1 MTERADES
9 RGSPQGRRAGKHAA
23 GRRPVDTSSLAGRR
37 LTRRRL
43 LQAGLGASGLAVLA
57 ACAPASPPR
66 ESTGPAAATQGGGTT
81 PAQSGGQ
88 LVFTTGSE
96 PLTLNPAF
104 GTSSDTIYFQ
114 QFLFDGLTRPD
125 DNLRPIPSLAESWD
139 VEPGGLS
146 YTFHLRRG
154 VQFHDGRE
162 LTAGDVKFT
171 WELINHPANKAANHS
186 RSSFSP
192 ACVMSGSL
200 FSPPP
205 AWHCTHCNA
214 LI

>member
-1 MTERADES
+1 AR
-9 RGSPQGRRAGKHAA
+9 RPGSQAG
-23 GRRPVDTSSLAGRR
+23 GRRPCARAWRAGGR
-37 LTRRRL
+37 LRRRRL
-43 LQAGLGASGLAVLA
+43 LRAGRGAGGLGGPA
-57 ACAPASPPR
+57 AGAPAGPPR

-139 VEPGGLS
+139 VGPGGLS

-154 VQFHDGRE
+154 AQFHDGRE

-171 WELINHPANKAANHS
+171 WELINHPANKAANYTFFARVKGAEAH
-186 RSSFSP
+186 RAGTAP
-192 ACVMSGSL
+192 EISGITTPDDYTVRVEMEAPYAP
-200 FSPPP
+200 F
-205 AWHCTHCNA
+205 
-214 LI
+214 